1 MNPQREGRNGK
12 GKANSPSVRPN
23 LRVVASISWADIP
36 SQLTAELVRLCTK
49 HGAAVMF
56 GRTSDGGALSL
67 CILDNQN
74 KVKEYPR
81 DQTDVNNIFTWLRD
95 VYFGPEPGPTP
106 AE

>member
-1 MNPQREGRNGK
+1 MNPRREGNAGK
-12 GKANSPSVRPN
+12 SKTSSPVVRPN
-23 LRVVASISWADIP
+23 LRVVASISWDDIAP
-36 SQLTAELVRLCTK
+36 QLIAELVRLCTK

-81 DQTDVNNIFTWLRD
+81 DSTDVNNIYTWLRD
-95 VYFGPEPGPTP
+95 VYFGPEPGPTT
-106 AE
+106 A